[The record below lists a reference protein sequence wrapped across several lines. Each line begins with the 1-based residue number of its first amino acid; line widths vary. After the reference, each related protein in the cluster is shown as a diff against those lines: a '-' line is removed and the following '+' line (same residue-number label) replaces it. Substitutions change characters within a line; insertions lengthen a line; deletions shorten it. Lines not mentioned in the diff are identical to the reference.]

1 MVTELP
7 SSLRN
12 DSWFN
17 FCDGPSVGDYRRRW
31 FPMPMNR
38 TTAPTFGAAKR
49 SAIATMVANY
59 AEFARGGIFF
69 ILMIDPLVGPV
80 LAQARGPIA
89 RLQLPGLVQKAVANE
104 ISSRQSK
111 PSGRRWRERALKH
124 SRKVA
129 FPYHASRK
137 SGSFAPPTIKVDNGI
152 IVDGNHRHVAGRVFG
167 KAPSIQPWEG
177 GRPNGSRNGKI
188 CRSARRVGKFGC
200 NNTVHPQRGCAHA
213 GNGAASGEGGKI
225 AIRFN

>member
-17 FCDGPSVGDYRRRW
+17 FCDGPSVGDYRRGW

-59 AEFARGGIFF
+59 AEFLVARGGIFF

-104 ISSRQSK
+104 ISSRQS
-111 PSGRRWRERALKH
+111 KH

-177 GRPNGSRNGKI
+177 GRPNGSMNGKI
-188 CRSARRVGKFGC
+188 CRSARRVGKYRL
-200 NNTVHPQRGCAHA
+200 Q
-213 GNGAASGEGGKI
+213 
-225 AIRFN
+225 